1 MAQKIYVLDT
11 NVLLHDPNAL
21 FSFEDNEVVVPLP
34 AIEEL
39 DRFKRDG
46 GEVGRNARQ
55 TARHL
60 DELRGKGVLTNGGVP
75 LENGGRLR
83 VIFSHSEQLQE
94 LPPEIRKD
102 NADNRILAIAFRER
116 ERKQLPVILVTKDV
130 NLRIKA
136 HAVGLTV
143 EDYETDKISYDTLYP
158 GSAQIQV
165 PAERINLF
173 YRQKSLCLDE
183 CPGAP
188 FFPHQCLSLIAEENP
203 QQSALGRVSADGR
216 QLRALIDVPG
226 GGFWGIVPRN
236 REQRFALDLL
246 IDPHVQLVTLV
257 GKAGTG
263 KTLLAIAAGL
273 FMVTDQNAFRRLLIS
288 RPVVPMGRD
297 LGYLPGGLD
306 QKLEPWMLP
315 VYDNIE
321 LLLNGVDENG
331 AKKRGHQELVEMG
344 YLEVEAP
351 TYIRG
356 RSIPNQYLVV
366 DETQNLTPHEVK
378 TIITRAGEG
387 TKIVL
392 TGDPDQ
398 IDNPYVDA
406 GSNGLTYVV
415 ERFRDRELAG
425 HIILSR
431 GERSQ
436 LAEMA
441 SDVL

>member
-344 YLEVEAP
+344 YLEVEAL

>member
-1 MAQKIYVLDT
+1 MAKKIFVLDT
-11 NVLLHDPNAL
+11 NVLLHDANAL

-55 TARHL
+55 TARWL
-60 DELRGKGVLTNGGVP
+60 DELRTHGVLTNGGVP

-83 VIFSHSEQLQE
+83 VTFSQAEQLQQ
-94 LPPEIRKD
+94 LPVEFSRD
-102 NADNRILAIAFRER
+102 TADNRILAIAFGEGA
-116 ERKQLPVILVTKDV
+116 RKGLPVILVTKDV

-136 HAVGLTV
+136 HAVGLAV
-143 EDYETDKISYDTLYP
+143 QDYETDKISYDALYP
-158 GSAQIQV
+158 GWAQV
-165 PAERINLF
+165 LLPAEQINR
-173 YRQKSLCLDE
+173 YYKQKSLLLDE
-183 CPGAP
+183 RAGER
-188 FFPHQCLSLIAEENP
+188 FFPHQCLTLVADENP

-216 QLRALIDVPG
+216 QLKPLVDTPAG
-226 GGFWGIVPRN
+226 GVWGVSPRN

-246 IDPHVQLVTLV
+246 LDPRVQLVTLI

-273 FMVTDQNAFRRLLIS
+273 HMVTDQNQFRRLLVS
-288 RPVVPMGRD
+288 RPVAPMGRD

-306 QKLEPWMLP
+306 QKLEPWMQP
-315 VYDNIE
+315 IYDNIE

-331 AKKRGHQELVEMG
+331 GKKRGHQELVDMG
-344 YLEVEAP
+344 YLEVEAL

-366 DETQNLTPHEVK
+366 DEAQNLTPHEVK

-406 GSNGLTYVV
+406 GSNGLTFTV
-415 ERFRDRELAG
+415 ERFRSQPLAG
-425 HIILSR
+425 HITLAR
-431 GERSQ
+431 GERSP
-436 LAEMA
+436 LAELA
-441 SDVL
+441 SDIL